1 MSADSPRRSGG
12 RMARHSGGSVCGNGG
27 GQIVAPQTVTD
38 PSIIDSVTEFINDV
52 VPQAYTS
59 TLPGDCKETITWA
72 RFETADIND
81 PAFFPDST
89 SDTVLP
95 LILTLGYNTGV
106 QVWAIPASG
115 EATEV
120 LSWCQGSVRTLR
132 ILPSPTSNVASS
144 SDTYVMKRPLV
155 AICDS
160 AGPGPPFCS
169 VSFISLKTGD
179 QVKSIKF
186 KNPVCD
192 VYANRRSVIVT
203 FPERIAVFDACTLE
217 DRLSITSC
225 YLSPG
230 PNANPVALG
239 SRWLAYAEKK
249 LVAWKRSSGGVGGG
263 GAQSYTATVLHAAQT
278 LGRGLRGLS
287 ETVASSLTGPRNH
300 TGSQVGIL
308 GSSPPTT
315 NGADHSSPGVVT
327 VLDLEASSN
336 RFNGADDVHSA
347 NSISAEGVI
356 AHFIAHNEAIVALE
370 FDPSGTLLLTAD
382 KRGHDFHVFRLQP
395 HPGGSSLSAVHH
407 LYVLHRGDTTAKV
420 QDVAFSCDSR
430 WVAVSTMRGTTHV
443 FPLTPYGGPVGFRTH
458 GSPLVVNRLSRFHR
472 SAGLSA
478 DGRSSPVPSPETP
491 PCLPAGPHANPRLPP
506 YPHPS
511 VQSPLAQLRQS
522 PHPPLA
528 PGGTLDLSLKVCATF
543 ALPRAWLLDSQT
555 AHPRDGPRDS
565 TRVQRRPV
573 ESLFVM
579 AHHGNLVQYD
589 LDPKAVTSDPRE
601 KVCDD
606 TKIELYVEAKAQ
618 WPLQRS
624 SHSSEVLPP
633 LPSSNILLCG
643 PELRMPSCESE
654 SNGQIEERWLSQV
667 EIVTHAGPHR
677 RLWMGPQ
684 ITFKTLLPT
693 TSYGPN
699 VSMQDVEAVEV
710 GTVPVSR
717 PARSNPVNMPSG
729 GRPVVPVLIESGSGS
744 SLEQSPHLL
753 EVYGADSGESEHW
766 GGHGDSRLRED
777 LADAMLESPGAP
789 SREKGQRRDCG
800 LVGEGE
806 GGDGVGEGRG
816 VCPVRRV
823 VNPGGAEITMRSRSG
838 SGCEESDVDLAV
850 PIPIP
855 LSDHVSDQPQLAA
868 HHWEAIA
875 IPASAP
881 LIPVPHDPAPDSAPQ
896 RQLVTTIAA
905 SAAPAP
911 APRPPAQPAQPALSH
926 RVSECPT
933 RSTEKSTATCASSAA
948 SDVVKKGSA
957 DGSAGKEKERCGR
970 RGSEG
975 KKKPTPERE
984 VECGKETCKVK
995 DQMKSDSVKSV
1006 DVDDSLVPRKKGRIS
1021 ARKDADLACA
1031 KDASIEDS
1039 SSLQA
1044 DDVISNETITSKLVI
1059 DMIKD
1064 SEGLSGIVSKKG
1076 KKSSSIQESVGDNVV
1091 DIPKVLRKSTSPQ
1104 KDGVDEKYEK
1114 RSSITPEKELVD
1126 ESYFISS
1133 KKNKKKTVASSKDV
1147 VKQYDDSPNVL
1158 SSESKL
1164 ESDTAV
1170 SSNFEGE
1177 LYMAEDVEIYS
1188 CSKKTVSNELENGSD
1203 CLQSDSTSQLSD
1215 KQISKLQPQS
1225 EPTTTLKGENEEIF
1239 NRRGSDSTDQSKETV
1254 KPVLQVQ
1261 KLSKSARRA
1270 LRAQQVLE
1278 AELVSKSEAE
1288 DSSDGKPV
1296 SDAGVTACND
1306 SICCKDDIL
1315 SEGSV
1320 VETKNTNIPKSKKG
1334 TKLKE
1339 RDSDI
1344 GDESVEAVLKDLE
1357 EAALDVHCYKETNQN
1372 NKGSQLAIEKDTSS
1386 KDNRDVI
1393 SIDFP
1398 VKFGKKGF
1406 KSLKAKSNDNECKM
1420 EAPDS
1425 FSPDCVT
1432 PSVWKM
1438 QSTSDLPKDEN
1449 FPTLSSKYTKKAWG
1463 VTSNE
1468 DAVVQ
1473 ILASEKDVGSRK
1485 STADV
1490 DRNAAKPKRGWE
1502 IPCNAPPSEMDVEKL
1517 TFEDLEAIVDAACTE
1532 EESKI
1537 DKTCLKENKKGKKN
1551 DLNSVMPQKTKGKEN
1566 VEEEVVTD
1574 SGLCVDKIEVID
1586 VPKPQEELIK
1596 QDEPVKPPEKTLAT
1610 PNRSSKA
1617 HRKKRRRMPISCKLL
1632 RSQFQQPQFS
1642 KPLFSASV
1650 TITTILFRQC
1660 ACISKRLCL
1669 IAHR

>member
-12 RMARHSGGSVCGNGG
+12 RMARHGGGSVCGSGG

-38 PSIIDSVTEFINDV
+38 PSIIDSVTGFINDV

-95 LILTLGYNTGV
+95 LILILGYNTGV
-106 QVWAIPASG
+106 QVWAIPANG

-120 LSWCQGSVRTLR
+120 LSWSQGSVRTLR

-144 SDTYVMKRPLV
+144 SDSYVMKRPLV

-192 VYANRRSVIVT
+192 VHANRRSVIVT

-230 PNANPVALG
+230 PNSNPVAIG
-239 SRWLAYAEKK
+239 SRWLAFAEKK

-287 ETVASSLTGPRNH
+287 ESVASSLTGPRSH
-300 TGSQVGIL
+300 SAAQVGIL
-308 GSSPPTT
+308 GSSPPTM
-315 NGADHSSPGVVT
+315 NGTDHSSPGVVT

-336 RFNGADDVHSA
+336 RFNSADDVHSG

-420 QDVAFSCDSR
+420 QNVAFSCDSR

-506 YPHPS
+506 YPHPF

-601 KVCDD
+601 KICDD
-606 TKIELYVEAKAQ
+606 TKIELDVEAKAQ

-654 SNGQIEERWLSQV
+654 SNGQVEERWLSQV

-693 TSYGPN
+693 TTFGPN

-710 GTVPVSR
+710 GTIPVSR

-766 GGHGDSRLRED
+766 GSHGDSRLRED

-789 SREKGQRRDCG
+789 SREKGKRRYCG
-800 LVGEGE
+800 LVGGGGEGG

-816 VCPVRRV
+816 TCPVRRV

-855 LSDHVSDQPQLAA
+855 LSDQVSDQPQLAA

-881 LIPVPHDPAPDSAPQ
+881 LIPVPHDPAPDSAPH
-896 RQLVTTIAA
+896 RLLVTTIAA
-905 SAAPAP
+905 APMQ
-911 APRPPAQPAQPALSH
+911 RQSTQLAQH
-926 RVSECPT
+926 VSEC
-933 RSTEKSTATCASSAA
+933 STPPFAEKTSTACSPKA
-948 SDVVKKGSA
+948 SDEFVKKGAPGGIARKDKIVS
-957 DGSAGKEKERCGR
+957 EKERCGR
-970 RGSEG
+970 RGSDDASVG
-975 KKKPTPERE
+975 KKKATPERE
-984 VECGKETCKVK
+984 TPCSKEASKVKAEGAMKYENGKGSEVNDPSISRKKSKKNAAAVKELDSCPNYANIQDLNCIQVDDVMSVDTNTTKKETDIVNSSGALQGISGKK
-995 DQMKSDSVKSV
+995 GRKSCSTQEII
-1006 DVDDSLVPRKKGRIS
+1006 VDDSVAPATK
-1021 ARKDADLACA
+1021 
-1031 KDASIEDS
+1031 
-1039 SSLQA
+1039 
-1044 DDVISNETITSKLVI
+1044 TS
-1059 DMIKD
+1059 
-1064 SEGLSGIVSKKG
+1064 
-1076 KKSSSIQESVGDNVV
+1076 
-1091 DIPKVLRKSTSPQ
+1091 RKSVSPQ
-1104 KDGVDEKYEK
+1104 KEEVSEKNLKRSCITPEKEVLNDRNAK
-1114 RSSITPEKELVD
+1114 RSSITPEKEELD
-1126 ESYFISS
+1126 ESSS
-1133 KKNKKKTVASSKDV
+1133 VLTKKNKKRTTMLSKDV
-1147 VKQYDDSPNVL
+1147 VKQCENVPNA
-1158 SSESKL
+1158 ENFEAKL
-1164 ESDTAV
+1164 EPDNSISTNVETEIVFAQEADTDF
-1170 SSNFEGE
+1170 S
-1177 LYMAEDVEIYS
+1177 LKD
-1188 CSKKTVSNELENGSD
+1188 TVTNCELEKGFA
-1203 CLQSDSTSQLSD
+1203 CLQSDSTSPLDEQLSEVKSDIEFVISNKDD
-1215 KQISKLQPQS
+1215 K
-1225 EPTTTLKGENEEIF
+1225 EEI
-1239 NRRGSDSTDQSKETV
+1239 SIAKAIPQT
-1254 KPVLQVQ
+1254 Q

-1270 LRAQQVLE
+1270 LRAQQILE
-1278 AELVSKSEAE
+1278 AELASKNDLESCGDVKVVSNLDIE
-1288 DSSDGKPV
+1288 V
-1296 SDAGVTACND
+1296 SINSVCM
-1306 SICCKDDIL
+1306 KDDIV
-1315 SEGSV
+1315 SEEPVVLPDTKDISV
-1320 VETKNTNIPKSKKG
+1320 PKTKRGN
-1334 TKLKE
+1334 KLKE
-1339 RDSDI
+1339 SDNI
-1344 GDESVEAVLKDLE
+1344 ASDKCESVESVPAVQKHLE
-1357 EAALDVHCYKETNQN
+1357 EAALDIHCEKATDQNKRDAQLSVEGSYTKESLD
-1372 NKGSQLAIEKDTSS
+1372 GM
-1386 KDNRDVI
+1386 
-1393 SIDFP
+1393 SID
-1398 VKFGKKGF
+1398 VSAKNGKKGL
-1406 KSLKAKSNDNECKM
+1406 KSTKSKSTENESKIQTSEPIPPECI
-1420 EAPDS
+1420 D
-1425 FSPDCVT
+1425 T
-1432 PSVWKM
+1432 NVWKLKSSSEL
-1438 QSTSDLPKDEN
+1438 QKNAEN
-1449 FPTLSSKYTKKAWG
+1449 FPALSTKNSKKAWG
-1463 VTSNE
+1463 NTSNE
-1468 DAVVQ
+1468 VDKSDEVDQA
-1473 ILASEKDVGSRK
+1473 LSCLSEKSEK
-1485 STADV
+1485 SVKDLEK
-1490 DRNAAKPKRGWE
+1490 RNSFPTIDMNPVKPKRGWE
-1502 IPCNAPPSEMDVEKL
+1502 MPNSSVPSSEMDVDKL
-1517 TFEDLEAIVDAACTE
+1517 SFEDLEAIVDAACKE

-1537 DKTCLKENKKGKKN
+1537 DQTCLKENKKGKKS
-1551 DLNSVMPQKTKGKEN
+1551 DLSTVTPPKTKGKEN
-1566 VEEEVVTD
+1566 VEEEIVKD
-1574 SGLCVDKIEVID
+1574 SGHCVDKIEVID

-1596 QDEPVKPPEKTLAT
+1596 QDEPVKSPEKPLST

-1617 HRKKRRRMPISCKLL
+1617 HRKKRR
-1632 RSQFQQPQFS
+1632 
-1642 KPLFSASV
+1642 
-1650 TITTILFRQC
+1650 
-1660 ACISKRLCL
+1660 
-1669 IAHR
+1669 